1 MSTRITP
8 PFNVNTKEIPNRTIK
23 NNKSIEK
30 GKRKSSHT
38 NKLSKVQKSSKK
50 NENSISDVKS
60 SLREECLRLASFLRQ
75 ETHRPGY
82 VR

>member
-1 MSTRITP
+1 MSNRIAP
-8 PFNVNTKEIPNRTIK
+8 RIDHSIKEITNRT
-23 NNKSIEK
+23 NKSNRTTTK
-30 GKRKSSHT
+30 GKRKSLKS
-38 NKLSKVQKSSKK
+38 NKLTKAQKISHETKK
-50 NENSISDVKS
+50 PITEVKS